1 MHRSTQEKVESR
13 LSSRQPWQE
22 PMILIER
29 SLSANAQGP
38 GPHEGPVFGP
48 LSTSRLPLDE
58 CISYK
63 PGSAE
68 APGLDQRQSV
78 QTKDGEWA

>member
-1 MHRSTQEKVESR
+1 MHRSTQDKIESCGP
-13 LSSRQPWQE
+13 SRQTWQE

-48 LSTSRLPLDE
+48 LSTSTD
-58 CISYK
+58 
-63 PGSAE
+63 
-68 APGLDQRQSV
+68 
-78 QTKDGEWA
+78 T